1 MVENT
6 TFTITQITKKPSQF
20 QGIEKSMSGWL
31 KRSSKVLHRKIKE
44 GYSDKYLFNLGYDEE
59 KMDMISSPA
68 EDG

>member
-1 MVENT
+1 
-6 TFTITQITKKPSQF
+6 
-20 QGIEKSMSGWL
+20 MSGWL